1 MKKVLTRNEAESAD
15 AGVGVAGA
23 EDAIVMISPG
33 QKPLKILTGSPILR
47 SNQLNVMMLIAKI
60 PFHLQR

>member
-1 MKKVLTRNEAESAD
+1 MVLTHNGAESAD

-33 QKPLKILTGSPILR
+33 QKLLKILTGIPIRR
-47 SNQLNVMMLIAKI
+47 SNQLNVMTSIAKM
-60 PFHLQR
+60 PLHLQM